1 MSLINDCLIQSGLN
15 LTGCTKNNVGG
26 VSEIFF
32 ANYKDLIPTGSGSE
46 EFVYDD
52 TTTGEIT
59 AITGA
64 TPFYRYDCVK
74 ETSSLSEAVAV
85 NVQNSTIA
93 FTPTITFVANKM
105 TTESRNLVYLLS
117 LGLLIAVVKDNNT
130 DAANPEGN
138 YWMVGFKRGLDVT
151 AVENATGTALGDRN
165 GHSITVTGNEP
176 VPMARLSSA
185 AVAQLVALAT
195 Y

>member
-1 MSLINDCLIQSGLN
+1 MSLINDCLIQNGLN
-15 LTGCTKNNVGG
+15 LTGCTKNNTGG
-26 VSEIFF
+26 VAEIYF

-52 TTTGEIT
+52 VTTGEIT

-74 ETSSLSEAVAV
+74 ETSTLVEAVAV
-85 NVQNSTIA
+85 NVQNSTIS

-117 LGLLIAVVKDNNT
+117 LGLLIAVVKDNN
-130 DAANPEGN
+130 DN
-138 YWMVGFKRGLDVT
+138 YWMVGFKKGLDVT
-151 AVENATGTALGDRN
+151 AVDNNTGTALGDRN
-165 GHSITVTGNEP
+165 GHSVTVTGNEP
-176 VPMARLSSA
+176 VPMAALSA
-185 AVAQLVALAT
+185 NAVTDLLALAS